1 MIGRRAHDPERDAA
15 LYVSGEMR
23 PTDRG
28 RFEAHLLGCDRCWM
42 EVSAGREGRGIAEAS
57 REIAPVGLRDE
68 IRSAITLAATPRQR
82 RKRNAVVSAAVIV
95 SVSIVVAVTIDSRGE
110 PAPIDA
116 AVAAARTQTL
126 AAVGPAARPAPDL
139 ASEGLH
145 LVIGGRVDLSGLSS
159 DAFMYRDATGQVVL
173 LFTSDS
179 PFPVARDAT
188 AHPAAGTGWAA
199 NTDGLTLICG
209 DRPTNYLVVAQD
221 PSLVGL
227 VERAFIGTSS
237 LR

>member
-1 MIGRRAHDPERDAA
+1 MIGRRSHDPDRDAA

-23 PTDRG
+23 PADRG
-28 RFEAHLLGCDRCWM
+28 RFEEHLLGCDRCWN
-42 EVSAGREGRGIAEAS
+42 EVSAGREGRSMAEAS

-68 IRSAITLAATPRQR
+68 IRSAVSVAATPRHR
-82 RKRNAVVSAAVIV
+82 RARIAIV
-95 SVSIVVAVTIDSRGE
+95 SSAMIVAVSIVAAVTIDSRGE
-110 PAPIDA
+110 PAPINA
-116 AVAAARTQTL
+116 AVAAARTETL
-126 AAVGPAARPAPDL
+126 AAVGPTARPAPDL

-145 LVIGGRVDLSGLSS
+145 LVIGERVDLSGVSS

-188 AHPAAGTGWAA
+188 THPAGGTGWVASA
-199 NTDGLTLICG
+199 DGLTLICG

-227 VERAFIGTSS
+227 VEHAFIGASS